1 MRFADFNGREGAT
14 MKLNGKV
21 VVITGAGNGMGRE
34 MTLEALRRG
43 ASVFGVDLKPEALA
57 ETAKLAGTGAKFA
70 SLAMD
75 ITNRDQ
81 CAELPTLVEKQL
93 GAADV
98 LVNNAGIIQPFV
110 FVEQLDFEHI
120 DRVMNVNFN
129 GPLNL
134 IKAFIPELKKRPQA
148 QIVNVSSMG
157 GYGPVP
163 GQSVYGASKAA
174 LKLLSEAL
182 RAELTETSISVT
194 AIFPGAIGT
203 NIAGNSGI
211 KMDMPAGADAPKMKM
226 TSAPDAGRIMIDGIE
241 AGKSR
246 VFVGQDAAIMD
257 KLVRFMPVKSGQI
270 IYNQMKSILPK

>member
-1 MRFADFNGREGAT
+1 ML
-14 MKLNGKV
+14 LNGKV

-43 ASVFGVDLKPEALA
+43 ASVFGVDLKADALA
-57 ETAKLAGTGAKFA
+57 ETAKLAGPNAKFA

-75 ITNRDQ
+75 ITDRAH
-81 CAELPTLVEKQL
+81 CAALPVEVAKAL
-93 GAADV
+93 GPADV
-98 LVNNAGIIQPFV
+98 LINNAGIIQPFV
-110 FVEQLDFEHI
+110 FVDELDFEHI

-134 IKAFIPELKKRPQA
+134 IKAFLPTLKQRPEA
-148 QIVNVSSMG
+148 QIANVSSMG

-174 LKLLSEAL
+174 IKLLTEAL
-182 RAELTETSISVT
+182 RAELTETKVHVT
-194 AIFPGAIGT
+194 AIYPGAIGT

-226 TSAPDAGRIMIDGIE
+226 TAPADAGRIMIDGIE
-241 AGKSR
+241 GNKAR
-246 VFVGQDAAIMD
+246 VFVGGDAAMMD
-257 KLVRFMPVKSGQI
+257 KLVRLMPVKSGEI
-270 IYNQMKSILPK
+270 IYNQMKSILPKH

>member
-1 MRFADFNGREGAT
+1 ML
-14 MKLNGKV
+14 LNGKV

-43 ASVFGVDLKPEALA
+43 ASVFGVDLKADALA
-57 ETAKLAGTGAKFA
+57 ETAKLAGPNAKFA

-75 ITNRDQ
+75 ITDRAH
-81 CAELPTLVEKQL
+81 CAALPTEVAKAL
-93 GAADV
+93 GPADV
-98 LVNNAGIIQPFV
+98 LINNAGIIQPFV
-110 FVEQLDFEHI
+110 FVDELDFEHI

-134 IKAFIPELKKRPQA
+134 IKAFLPTLKQRPEA
-148 QIVNVSSMG
+148 QIANVSSMG

-174 LKLLSEAL
+174 IKLLTEAL
-182 RAELTETSISVT
+182 RAELTETKVHVT
-194 AIFPGAIGT
+194 AIYPGAIGT

-226 TSAPDAGRIMIDGIE
+226 TAPADAGRIMIDGIE
-241 AGKSR
+241 GHR
-246 VFVGQDAAIMD
+246 GCLDRPRGQDHQAA
-257 KLVRFMPVKSGQI
+257 QC
-270 IYNQMKSILPK
+270 

>member
-1 MRFADFNGREGAT
+1 

-43 ASVFGVDLKPEALA
+43 ASVFGVDLSADALA
-57 ETAKLAGTGAKFA
+57 ETGKLAGANAKFA

-75 ITNRDQ
+75 ITDRAQ
-81 CAELPTLVEKQL
+81 CASLPAKVEAIL
-93 GAADV
+93 GKADV

-134 IKAFIPELKKRPQA
+134 IKAFIPELKKRSEA

-174 LKLLSEAL
+174 IKLLTEAL
-182 RAELTETSISVT
+182 RAELTETSIRVT
-194 AIFPGAIGT
+194 GIYPGAIGT
-203 NIAGNSGI
+203 NIAANSGI
-211 KMDMPAGADAPKMKM
+211 KMDLGAGAKAPKMKM
-226 TSAPDAGRIMIDGIE
+226 TSAPDAGRMMIDGME
-241 AGKSR
+241 AGKAR

-257 KLVRFMPVKSGQI
+257 KLVRFLPVKSGQI